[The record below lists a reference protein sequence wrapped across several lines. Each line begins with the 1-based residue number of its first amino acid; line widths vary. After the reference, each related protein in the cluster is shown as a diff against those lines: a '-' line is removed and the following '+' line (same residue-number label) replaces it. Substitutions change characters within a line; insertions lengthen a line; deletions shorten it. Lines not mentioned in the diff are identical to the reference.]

1 MLRVAVFIG
10 ALILVP
16 SLAAAQQPCT
26 TDARRVVDEIYRHV
40 LERAPDNG
48 STVWVE
54 RLMSGTT
61 VREIVRGIAK
71 SPEHLQRFGTE
82 NRDSVI
88 RTMYRH
94 LLNREP
100 DPQGHRDA
108 VNTAARRGLTVVIDQ
123 FVDSPEYQQK
133 FGDWQ
138 VPGSSGVT
146 YCAPGRRAATIST
159 HQRRNMRFRRMDAN
173 GDGQIARNEW
183 RGNAQSFQNFD
194 WNNDGV
200 LSGNEVSLGGGNDN
214 EARNDTMTNDD
225 RFDYLDVNGNGFV
238 DRNEW
243 DGGYNVFTRLDANRD
258 SRLTSDEWEVNGRT
272 SNFASVDANRDG
284 RIALSE
290 WPWSHSSFDRQDT
303 NGDGIISRGNTRGH
317 PRPISGSSS
326 VRVRFPDP
334 PRAYG
339 LIDRYAS
346 RSALNEPSHSSL
358 PICIAIAVPVNAAV
372 AGPRASSV
380 TAIVFG
386 SMVTTT

>member
-123 FVDSPEYQQK
+123 LVESPEYQQK

-146 YCAPGRRAATIST
+146 YCAPGAQSRNDQPGRNN
-159 HQRRNMRFRRMDAN
+159 QPGQNMRFRRMDAN

-183 RGNAQSFQNFD
+183 RGNSQSFQNFD

-200 LSGNEVSLGGGNDN
+200 LSGDEVSLGGGNDN

-258 SRLTSDEWEVNGRT
+258 SRLTRDEWEANGRT

-303 NGDGIISRGNTRGH
+303 NGDGIISRGEYKGAPQTYQR
-317 PRPISGSSS
+317 
-326 VRVRFPDP
+326 
-334 PRAYG
+334 
-339 LIDRYAS
+339 
-346 RSALNEPSHSSL
+346 
-358 PICIAIAVPVNAAV
+358 
-372 AGPRASSV
+372 
-380 TAIVFG
+380 
-386 SMVTTT
+386 